1 MRERRAAA
9 AARQKPSGNFE
20 KRVICYMTRRE
31 RCESTTTGVSKGVSG
46 QGSARRTPSAEAASG
61 ASMTTSR
68 RVQARM
74 QGQQK
79 YKSPRE
85 GALLLLRL
93 QLAERVGFEPTVRGN
108 RTPDFESGT
117 FDHSATSPWLDF
129 AGGMADP
136 ASAPC
141 TLQEK
146 QRRKSRSRFRGQALG
161 R

>member
-1 MRERRAAA
+1 
-9 AARQKPSGNFE
+9 

-93 QLAERVGFEPTVRGN
+93 QLAERVGFEPTNTCEDVTGIPVQRLRPLGHLSSKA
-108 RTPDFESGT
+108 RRLHGGT
-117 FDHSATSPWLDF
+117 VSWQTGQAPPC
-129 AGGMADP
+129 GGMP
-136 ASAPC
+136 
-141 TLQEK
+141 
-146 QRRKSRSRFRGQALG
+146 SREGCLDTP
-161 R
+161 